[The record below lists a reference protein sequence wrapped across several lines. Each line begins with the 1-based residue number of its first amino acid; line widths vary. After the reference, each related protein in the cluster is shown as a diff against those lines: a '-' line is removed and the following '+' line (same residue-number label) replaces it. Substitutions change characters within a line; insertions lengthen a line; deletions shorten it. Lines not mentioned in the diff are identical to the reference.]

1 MSVDPG
7 FGGQGYLPGSTD
19 RIAELKARLNELC
32 LDRVIIEV
40 DGGIKLNNARKI
52 VTAGGD
58 VLVAGSA
65 VFGTQDPTQTIKD
78 FYAI

>member
-1 MSVDPG
+1 M
-7 FGGQGYLPGSTD
+7 
-19 RIAELKARLNELC
+19 IRLQSF
-32 LDRVIIEV
+32 IEV
-40 DGGIKLNNARKI
+40 DGGVKLNNARKI

-65 VFGTQDPTQTIKD
+65 IFGTQDPTQTIKD

>member
-1 MSVDPG
+1 
-7 FGGQGYLPGSTD
+7 
-19 RIAELKARLNELC
+19 
-32 LDRVIIEV
+32 
-40 DGGIKLNNARKI
+40 LNNARKI